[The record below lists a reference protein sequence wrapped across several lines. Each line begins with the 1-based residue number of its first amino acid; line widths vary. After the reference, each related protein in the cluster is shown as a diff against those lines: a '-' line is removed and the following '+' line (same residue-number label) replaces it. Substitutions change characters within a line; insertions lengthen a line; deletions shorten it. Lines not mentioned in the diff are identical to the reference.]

1 MNINY
6 IGSADERREK
16 EGLHFAHITFR
27 IIFSAFSDNDNDND
41 NGDDSPHEINLFIGK
56 FNFPGANESDD
67 AGGWANFDDAFSAV
81 EAEFPSPVVDESPPV
96 FRE

>member
-16 EGLHFAHITFR
+16 EGLHFAHITFH
-27 IIFSAFSDNDNDND
+27 IIPSAFSDNDND
-41 NGDDSPHEINLFIGK
+41 NGDDSPPINLFIGK

-67 AGGWANFDDAFSAV
+67 AGGWANFDDA
-81 EAEFPSPVVDESPPV
+81 EFPSPVVALSRWRDL
-96 FRE
+96 